1 MQTARALVLSIAL
14 VAMTLP
20 CIAIQWLLS
29 GLRLPAARRFPMIYH
44 RMFLRIMGVRVHLRG
59 NIEKDGP
66 LLLVANHASWLDIPV
81 ISSRTPLSF
90 VAKKEVA
97 GWPIFGMFARLQRSI
112 FVDRS
117 SRRGAHKAHNE
128 LAERLIAGET
138 VVLFAEGTSSDGN
151 RILPFKSALVGAALQ
166 AMRDSAL
173 DSVQVCPLA
182 VTYTHIHGL
191 PIGRVLRTRY
201 AWYGDME
208 LLPHMWEVLRNG
220 PVDVAVAVGPVQNL
234 SQFTDR
240 KALSRALEGEVRSMF
255 TAELRGQ
262 VEAAAHAPYPL
273 PGA

>member
-1 MQTARALVLSIAL
+1 MQTVRALALSTALVL
-14 VAMTLP
+14 MTLP
-20 CIAIQWLLS
+20 CIAIQCLLS
-29 GLRLPAARRFPMIYH
+29 GLRLEAARRFPMIYH

-59 NIEKDGP
+59 AIEKGGP

-90 VAKKEVA
+90 VAKKEVER
-97 GWPIFGMFARLQRSI
+97 WPVFGLFARLQRSI
-112 FVDRS
+112 FVDRA
-117 SRRGAHKAHNE
+117 SRRSAHRAHSE
-128 LAERLIAGET
+128 LAQRLIDGET

-166 AMRDSAL
+166 AMRDSHL

-220 PVDVAVAVGPVQNL
+220 PVDVSVSIGPVQNL
-234 SQFTDR
+234 SQFSDR

-262 VEAAAHAPYPL
+262 GVGAVHVPYPL